1 MIIFAYVIYIYI
13 YVCVKPVYK
22 ASSFGLWFLKH
33 CSGRAGGRL
42 YTWFWGRLYT
52 WCPGVVCTRDSCQR
66 VKIEGSLARNARF
79 EAPTCLLW
87 SLWVLSGFAVSMGE
101 AAKRV
106 VFEGVNVS
114 KLKEVSHEKLV
125 LRLPC
130 VSS

>member
-1 MIIFAYVIYIYI
+1 MSPLESLVSLWLRS
-13 YVCVKPVYK
+13 VY
-22 ASSFGLWFLKH
+22 
-33 CSGRAGGRL
+33 GGSCKTSR
-42 YTWFWGRLYT
+42 FR
-52 WCPGVVCTRDSCQR
+52 RCQR
-66 VKIEGSLARNARF
+66 VKIEGSLAQNARF
-79 EAPTCLLW
+79 EAPTCLLL

-101 AAKRV
+101 AARRV